1 MYRASWWLWVLVCAS
16 LAQGCGAQPSAA
28 PATAPTTVPAKVEG
42 KPQAR
47 LPVIKL
53 LIGSLELTAEIARTP
68 RQIETGMMW
77 RTNMAEMEG
86 MIFIFPDAGPRSFWM
101 KNCPLPLS
109 CAYIAA
115 DGTILELHD
124 MKPFDESSIPS
135 KSDRVQFV
143 LEVNQGWF
151 QRHGVRPGTL
161 VSTDLGS
168 LKETF
173 FQNR

>member
-1 MYRASWWLWVLVCAS
+1 V
-16 LAQGCGAQPSAA
+16 
-28 PATAPTTVPAKVEG
+28 
-42 KPQAR
+42 
-47 LPVIKL
+47 KL
-53 LIGSLELTAEIARTP
+53 LIGNLELTAEIARTA

-77 RTNMAEMEG
+77 RTSMAEMEG
-86 MIFIFPDAGPRSFWM
+86 MIFAFPDAGPRSFWM

-151 QRHGVRPGTL
+151 QRHGVKPGTL

-173 FQNR
+173 FQKR

>member
-1 MYRASWWLWVLVCAS
+1 MRRASWWLLILICAS
-16 LAQGCGAQPSAA
+16 LAQGCSAQPSAA
-28 PATAPTTVPAKVEG
+28 PAAASTTASARGQGT
-42 KPQAR
+42 PQAR
-47 LPVIKL
+47 LPTVKL

-68 RQIETGMMW
+68 HQIETGMMW
-77 RTNMAEMEG
+77 RTNMAELEG
-86 MIFIFPDAGPRSFWM
+86 MVFVFPEAGPRSFWM

-151 QRHGVRPGTL
+151 QRHGVKPGMP
-161 VSTDLGS
+161 VSTELGS

-173 FQNR
+173 FQKR